1 MSDYQ
6 VFLVKVLPGTYMSL
20 TYISEC
26 DLGPTCFWK
35 CNGLSLTP
43 QLSPVIGWACGMVG
57 ELWTALYGPS
67 ADPEVGFC

>member
-6 VFLVKVLPGTYMSL
+6 VFFVKVLPGTYMSL

-35 CNGLSLTP
+35 CNRLSLTP